1 MTGGITY
8 NCPMDSQSEML
19 SVKRRRVFPAAFWCQ
34 IWLAA
39 LLGSANGFA
48 ATVYKSVDE
57 NGVVTYSDTKPA
69 REVEVETLVIDVQ
82 DPALTETEQQR
93 LQDMRDTT
101 DRMVADRQQRE
112 KHRAEMRE
120 QQAQTQSAA
129 PNYPGYVIESGSYPL
144 YYPYR
149 VRRPGWNKP
158 RPDHPVARPPM
169 RPPRPGLPP
178 RPVPYSSSGHDYP
191 ASLVRKGYSPE
202 VRAAFQ
208 RK

>member
-1 MTGGITY
+1 
-8 NCPMDSQSEML
+8 MDSEPEL
-19 SVKRRRVFPAAFWCQ
+19 LPKRPGRVLPAALWCQ

-39 LLGSANGFA
+39 VLGSANGFA

-57 NGVVTYSDTKPA
+57 NGVVTYSDTKPT
-69 REVEVETLVIDVQ
+69 REVDVETLVIDVQ
-82 DPALTETEQQR
+82 DPELTETEQQR

-112 KHRAEMRE
+112 KHRAAMRE
-120 QQAQTQSAA
+120 QQARTQTQSAA
-129 PNYPGYVIESGSYPL
+129 PDSPGYVIESGSYPL

-149 VRRPGWNKP
+149 VRRPGWSKP
-158 RPDHPVARPPM
+158 RPTHPIARPPM
-169 RPPRPGLPP
+169 RPPRPGHPP

-202 VRAAFQ
+202 VRAAVQ
-208 RK
+208 RR